1 MNLIVL
7 KGNIATNIELRHTEK
22 GTPVATFNLA
32 VQRIND
38 REKADFFPIVVWD
51 KQAENINQYCTKGS
65 PILIKGRLQTR
76 SYDNANGQKVKV
88 TEVLAELIEFLQKA
102 QQEEKTKEE
111 PKQEAN
117 PFEEFGKQI
126 EIEIDEDEALPF

>member
-1 MNLIVL
+1 MNVIVL
-7 KGNIATNIELRHTEK
+7 KGNIATDIELRYTSNN
-22 GTPVATFNLA
+22 TPVATFNLA
-32 VQRIND
+32 VQRMND

-51 KQAENINQYCTKGS
+51 KQAENINQYCSKGS

-102 QQEEKTKEE
+102 QQEEKPKEE
-111 PKQEAN
+111 PKQETN

>member
-1 MNLIVL
+1 MNVIVL
-7 KGNIATNIELRHTEK
+7 KGNIATDIELRHTEK

-32 VQRIND
+32 VQRMND

-51 KQAENINQYCTKGS
+51 KQAENIDKYCSKGS

-88 TEVLAELIEFLQKA
+88 TEVLAELVEFLQKA
-102 QQEEKTKEE
+102 QQEEKQKEE
-111 PKQEAN
+111 PKQETN

>member
-1 MNLIVL
+1 MNVIVL
-7 KGNIATNIELRHTEK
+7 KGNIATDIELRHTEK

-32 VQRIND
+32 VQRMND

-51 KQAENINQYCTKGS
+51 KQAENINQYCSKGS

-88 TEVLAELIEFLQKA
+88 TEVLAEIVEFLQKA
-102 QQEEKTKEE
+102 QQEEKPKEE
-111 PKQEAN
+111 PKQETN

>member
-1 MNLIVL
+1 MNVIVL
-7 KGNIATNIELRHTEK
+7 KGNIATDIELRYTSNN
-22 GTPVATFNLA
+22 TPVATFNLA
-32 VQRIND
+32 VQRMND

-51 KQAENINQYCTKGS
+51 KQAENIDKYCSKGS

-88 TEVLAELIEFLQKA
+88 TEVLAELVEFLQKA
-102 QQEEKTKEE
+102 QQEEKPKEE
-111 PKQEAN
+111 PKQETN

>member
-1 MNLIVL
+1 MNVIVL
-7 KGNIATNIELRHTEK
+7 KGNIATDIELRHTKE

-32 VQRIND
+32 VQRMND

-51 KQAENINQYCTKGS
+51 KQAENIDKYCSKGS

-88 TEVLAELIEFLQKA
+88 TEVLAELVEFLQKA
-102 QQEEKTKEE
+102 QQEEKPKEE
-111 PKQEAN
+111 PKQETN

>member
-1 MNLIVL
+1 MNVIVL
-7 KGNIATNIELRHTEK
+7 KGNIATDIELRHTEK

-32 VQRIND
+32 VQRMND

-51 KQAENINQYCTKGS
+51 KQAENIDKYCSKGS

-102 QQEEKTKEE
+102 QQEEKQKEQ
-111 PKQEAN
+111 PKQETN

>member
-1 MNLIVL
+1 MNVIVL
-7 KGNIATNIELRHTEK
+7 KGNIATDIELRYTSNN
-22 GTPVATFNLA
+22 TPVATFNLA
-32 VQRIND
+32 VQRMND

-51 KQAENINQYCTKGS
+51 KQAENIDKYCSKGS

-76 SYDNANGQKVKV
+76 SYDNTNGQKVKV
-88 TEVLAELIEFLQKA
+88 TEVLAELVEFLQKA
-102 QQEEKTKEE
+102 QQEEKQKEE
-111 PKQEAN
+111 PKQETN

>member
-1 MNLIVL
+1 MNVIVL
-7 KGNIATNIELRHTEK
+7 KGNIATDIELRYTSNN
-22 GTPVATFNLA
+22 TPVATFNLA
-32 VQRIND
+32 VQRMND

-51 KQAENINQYCTKGS
+51 KQAENIDKYCSKGS

-102 QQEEKTKEE
+102 QQEEKQKEE
-111 PKQEAN
+111 PKQETN

>member
-65 PILIKGRLQTR
+65 PILVKGRLQTR
-76 SYDNANGQKVKV
+76 SYDNASGQKVRV
-88 TEVLAELIEFLQKA
+88 TEVLAELIEFLSKA
-102 QQEEKTKEE
+102 QSTEEKQEST
-111 PKQEAN
+111 PKQETN
-117 PFEEFGKQI
+117 PFEEFGQQI
-126 EIEIDEDEALPF
+126 TIEDDELPF

>member
-1 MNLIVL
+1 MNVIVL
-7 KGNIATNIELRHTEK
+7 KGNIATDIELRHTKE

-32 VQRIND
+32 VQRTND

-51 KQAENINQYCTKGS
+51 KQAENIDKYCSKGS

-88 TEVLAELIEFLQKA
+88 TEVLAELVEFLQKA
-102 QQEEKTKEE
+102 QQEEKQKEE
-111 PKQEAN
+111 PKQETN

>member
-1 MNLIVL
+1 MNVIVL
-7 KGNIATNIELRHTEK
+7 KGNIATDIELRHTEK

-32 VQRIND
+32 VQRMND

-51 KQAENINQYCTKGS
+51 KQAENIDKYCSKGS

-102 QQEEKTKEE
+102 QQEEKQKEE
-111 PKQEAN
+111 PKQETN

>member
-1 MNLIVL
+1 MNVIVL
-7 KGNIATNIELRHTEK
+7 KGNIATDIELRYTSNN
-22 GTPVATFNLA
+22 TPVATFNLA
-32 VQRIND
+32 VQRMND

-51 KQAENINQYCTKGS
+51 KQAENIGKYCSKGS

-88 TEVLAELIEFLQKA
+88 TEVLAELVEFLQKA
-102 QQEEKTKEE
+102 QQEEKPKEE
-111 PKQEAN
+111 PKQETN